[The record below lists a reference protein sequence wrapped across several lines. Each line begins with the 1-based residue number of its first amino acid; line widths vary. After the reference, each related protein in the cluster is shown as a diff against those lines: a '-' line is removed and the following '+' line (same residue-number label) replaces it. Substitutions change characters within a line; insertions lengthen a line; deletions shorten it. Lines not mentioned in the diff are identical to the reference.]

1 MQLPGTAVHWHWKV
15 AVSLL
20 SPFTIS
26 RLPDTRAVAPLSIR
40 TDVDA
45 FWAAAGRAACASAS
59 FVVAP
64 AADAATGIS
73 RTSATTRAR
82 RIDSKRARFAGPPF
96 AVKMGPPRS
105 EGSDMHS
112 GSTFCAPARITA
124 TSAGM
129 ARAAPPNR
137 GLRRLSG
144 ATVLAVASV
153 LALAPGTPAFAQGV
167 AGFPSKPVRVVVP
180 FAPGGATDT
189 VARMVAQRLGE
200 RFGQTFVVE
209 NKPGAA
215 NVIANDLVAKAA
227 PDGHTLLFAAA
238 PIALNTALGMKLPY
252 DVARDFAPISL
263 VASIPILVVAH
274 PGTPYRTL
282 DDVVAAARRDPKGM
296 NYATA
301 GVGSVPHLLGEWFRA
316 RTGAPLT
323 HIGYKGAAPAL
334 KDALAGV
341 VPVMLDAYIP
351 TGAQVAAGK
360 LRGIAI
366 GSAKRSPLLPD
377 VPTFAEAGFPD
388 LQIYIWSALL
398 APAATPAPIVARLN
412 AVFTKILRS
421 DEIRSLWRD
430 VDFEPLPTTP
440 TEAAAF
446 FAADSRRWAEAVRIS
461 GFKPTE

>member
-1 MQLPGTAVHWHWKV
+1 
-15 AVSLL
+15 
-20 SPFTIS
+20 
-26 RLPDTRAVAPLSIR
+26 
-40 TDVDA
+40 
-45 FWAAAGRAACASAS
+45 
-59 FVVAP
+59 
-64 AADAATGIS
+64 
-73 RTSATTRAR
+73 
-82 RIDSKRARFAGPPF
+82 
-96 AVKMGPPRS
+96 
-105 EGSDMHS
+105 MHS

-377 VPTFAEAGFPD
+377 VPTTAEQGYPEMLGSGF
-388 LQIYIWSALL
+388 YGLL
-398 APAATPAPIVARLN
+398 APARTPPAIVSALHAAVVDAVNKTDVRERLLKQGYDVH
-412 AVFTKILRS
+412 ASTP
-421 DEIRSLWRD
+421 DEYGAFIRAQI
-430 VDFEPLPTTP
+430 E
-440 TEAAAF
+440 
-446 FAADSRRWAEAVRIS
+446 RWAPVVKAAGI
-461 GFKPTE
+461 KPQ